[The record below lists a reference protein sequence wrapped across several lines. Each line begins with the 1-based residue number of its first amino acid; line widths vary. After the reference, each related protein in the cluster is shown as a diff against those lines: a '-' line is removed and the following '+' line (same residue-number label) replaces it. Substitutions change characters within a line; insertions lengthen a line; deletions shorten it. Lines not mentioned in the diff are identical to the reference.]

1 MNAQMIEKLEVAANA
16 LADLL
21 EMAKATTRDVQL
33 EESSD
38 PHPWLTEAKRWE
50 GLDEVDDNEKLQA
63 FLGIDPEQVS
73 WCAAFANKVLEAT
86 GYKTTGTLR
95 ARDFADYGV
104 GCDEQT
110 GAIAVFRS
118 HVGFVSEQPGK
129 LLGGNQGNMV
139 KESNLQWYHDNMLF
153 LGYRMPVKDV

>member
-1 MNAQMIEKLEVAANA
+1 MNKYEQLGRLIMEIIEDTLKKDVVEGTTD
-16 LADLL
+16 AD
-21 EMAKATTRDVQL
+21 
-33 EESSD
+33 D
-38 PHPWLTEAKRWE
+38 PTPWLTEAKKWE

-63 FLGIDPEQVS
+63 FLGIDPEEVS

-95 ARDFADYGV
+95 ARDFAQYGED
-104 GCDEQT
+104 CECQT

-118 HVGFVSEQPGK
+118 HVGFVSDDESK

-139 KESNLQWYHDNMLF
+139 KESNLQWYHDNMVF
-153 LGYRMPVKDV
+153 LGYRWPAV